1 MVVLFHRKLVY
12 LSGWKRELNIQGAS
26 LNLKKRN
33 FVTILVTIALK
44 NGAICH
50 YSLLK
55 MARLRESRHNGD
67 RNHAKSRHIR
77 RNEKG

>member
-1 MVVLFHRKLVY
+1 MDHDSWLYFHKKLVY
-12 LSGWKRELNIQGAS
+12 LSERKCELNIQGAS

-44 NGAICH
+44 NGVICH

-55 MARLRESRHNGD
+55 VARLRESRHFWVYSD
-67 RNHAKSRHIR
+67 RFAMR
-77 RNEKG
+77 